1 MRGFGARL
9 ILAAALGSAAAGAGG
24 EDVKPELLGRT
35 IESVAFTCD
44 GPADSSEIESLVDL
58 YAGRPLTRDDTGA
71 TIQNLFA
78 TLDFSNVLVAA
89 EPTAD
94 GGVAVTIHLWR
105 SYRVARIG
113 FDGKSSL
120 SREDMRRAVAF
131 SERDPFNGTALTEG
145 ASALERKL
153 AADGYVHA
161 EVSPEATFEADTFMV
176 DIVYRIAAG
185 ERARVA
191 TPFFD
196 GKVEPFTAQELLASS
211 KLKVGSPY
219 RESRVRAGAERL
231 RKYLLDQG
239 RFKAVAE
246 LIAAEPTE
254 DGGIRPVYRL
264 NVGPPYVIEATG
276 IKQKQAR
283 KEILALL
290 EGQGFDEDLLEQ
302 WANTRREALQRA
314 GRYRAEVTAV
324 AKGSDPVT
332 VKLAVDAGAKYAV
345 EKVVLTGHA
354 SVSDETLQTLIVTR
368 PRGLPLLQKGRL
380 IDGDLEA
387 DASAVL
393 GYYQT
398 HGWISARVEKP
409 AVTEGSKPDLLDV
422 AITIVEGP
430 RTFVAS
436 RRIEGVDHLSP
447 PEIDALVVV
456 REGEPFN
463 PSAVRQDVA
472 ALTSRYWN
480 TGWREAA
487 VRDRWTLSPD
497 KTKVDVVYTV
507 DEGMRSFFGKTILR
521 GNAVTDSDRILRQVA
536 WKEGEPYSEEKIVDT
551 QKNLARAGV
560 FRSIEVRPQ
569 PVNPDNQEH
578 NVAIN
583 LTEARRISLL
593 YGVGY
598 QYANGAS
605 PSSDPFLTLGLSYRN
620 LFGRMQSASFEAQYA
635 PVSQRGYI
643 VANFVEPYLFNF
655 DVPLTFAAFASREP
669 IQNIN
674 IERFGVFLESARQFG
689 SLRIGLRYSY
699 QQIAP
704 SNPQD
709 LSTIVLEKFPRSAF
723 PIKQSAIG
731 PSFLYD
737 RRDDVLNPQKGY
749 YVTLAGNYAFPFL
762 NADAHYGK
770 VSGQAAYF
778 VSALGGVLAASVRT
792 GGLFPADAAAEGT
805 VPIAE
810 KFFAGGSSTARG
822 FDTDLEGI
830 PTETV
835 DYNTQATLKPASQTT
850 VGSCD
855 SSKYVFSGA
864 DPALYNCSP
873 GPRIIGG
880 NGFLAMGLEYRLPI
894 FGNLGVSV
902 FYDLA
907 QVWTTPGQIRLALEG
922 PPGPRQGLR
931 QSVGAGLHYVT
942 PIGPLRLE
950 YGRPVQLRTITSAV
964 TTTEGTLNDGPCSV
978 EHPCTLGAGETKETG
993 RVLLSIGYPF

>member
-1 MRGFGARL
+1 MRNFGARL
-9 ILAAALGSAAAGAGG
+9 VLAAAIAGAAAGAGG
-24 EDVKPELLGRT
+24 EEVKPELLGRT

-44 GPADSSEIESLVDL
+44 GPADRPEIESLVDL
-58 YAGRPLTRDDTGA
+58 HAGRPLTLDDTGA

-105 SYRVARIG
+105 SYRVARIA

-120 SREDMRRAVAF
+120 SREDMRRAVVF
-131 SERDPFNGTALTEG
+131 SERDPFNGIALAEG

-161 EVSPEATFEADTFMV
+161 DVSPEATFEADTFSV
-176 DIVYRIAAG
+176 DVVYRIAAG
-185 ERARVA
+185 ERSRVA
-191 TPFFD
+191 TPYFD
-196 GKVEPFTAQELLASS
+196 GKVEPFTPQELLANS

-239 RFKAVAE
+239 RFKAIAE

-264 NVGPPYVIEATG
+264 NVGPPYVVEATG

-290 EGQGFDEDLLEQ
+290 EGQGLDEDLLEQ
-302 WANTRREALQRA
+302 WANTTREALQRA
-314 GRYRAEVTAV
+314 GRYRAKVTAV
-324 AKGSDPVT
+324 AMGTDPVT

-345 EKVVLTGHA
+345 EKVALAGNA
-354 SVSDETLQTLIVTR
+354 SVSDETLRALIVTR

-380 IDGDLEA
+380 VDGDLEA

-398 HGWISARVEKP
+398 HGWISAKVDKP

-436 RRIEGVDHLSP
+436 RRVEGVEHLTP

-463 PSAVRQDVA
+463 PSAVPQDVA

-497 KTKVDVVYTV
+497 KTKVDVIYTV

-521 GNAVTDSDRILRQVA
+521 GNAVTDPGRILRQVA
-536 WKEGEPYSEEKIVDT
+536 WKEGDPYSEEKIADT

-569 PVNPDNQEH
+569 PVNPASEEH
-578 NVAIN
+578 NVDIN

-598 QYANGAS
+598 QYAGSGTSN
-605 PSSDPFLTLGLSYRN
+605 PNDPFVTLGISYRN
-620 LFGRMQSASFEAQYA
+620 LFGRMQSASFEVQYA
-635 PVSQRGYI
+635 PLTQRGYV
-643 VANFVEPYLFNF
+643 VANFLEPYLFNT
-655 DVPLTFAAFASREP
+655 DVPLTFGVFASREP
-669 IQNIN
+669 IQLVDIN
-674 IERFGVFLESARQFG
+674 RFGVFFESARQIG
-689 SLRIGLRYSY
+689 PLRMGLRYSY

-704 SNPQD
+704 TNPAD
-709 LSTIVLEKFPRSAF
+709 LGTIVLEKFPRSAF

-737 RRDDVLNPQKGY
+737 QRDDVLNPHKGY
-749 YVTLAGNYAFPFL
+749 YVTVAGNYAFPFL
-762 NADAHYGK
+762 NADAWYGK
-770 VSGQAAYF
+770 ASGQAAYF
-778 VSALGGVLAASVRT
+778 VSVLGGVIAASVRV
-792 GGLFPADAAAEGT
+792 GGLFPANADAEKT

-830 PTETV
+830 PAVTV
-835 DYNTQATLKPASQTT
+835 DYNAQATLKPASQAG

-855 SSKYVFSGA
+855 SPTYVFPMA

-880 NGFLAMGLEYRLPI
+880 NGFMAMGLEYRLPI

-907 QVWTTPGQIRLALEG
+907 QVWTTPGQIRLGLEG
-922 PPGPRQGLR
+922 PAGLR

-950 YGRPVQLRTITSAV
+950 YGRPVQLRTITSEV
-964 TTTEGTLNDGPCSV
+964 TTTEGTLGGLPCGT
-978 EHPCTLGAGETKETG
+978 EHPCILGSLKTKETG

>member
-9 ILAAALGSAAAGAGG
+9 VLALTLGGAAAGAGG

-58 YAGRPLTRDDTGA
+58 YAGRPLTRQDTGA

-89 EPTAD
+89 ELTAR

-105 SYRVARIG
+105 SYRVARIT

-120 SREDMRRAVAF
+120 SREDMRRAVSF
-131 SERDPFNGTALTEG
+131 SERDPFNGTALAEG
-145 ASALERKL
+145 ASVLERKL
-153 AADGYVHA
+153 VADGYIHA
-161 EVSPEATFEADTFMV
+161 DVSPEATFEAATFSV
-176 DIVYRIAAG
+176 DVIYRIAAG
-185 ERARVA
+185 KRARVA

-196 GKVEPFTAQELLASS
+196 GKVEPFTAQELSASS

-254 DGGIRPVYRL
+254 DGDIRPVYRL

-302 WANTRREALQRA
+302 WANTTREDLQRG

-324 AKGSDPVT
+324 ATGADPVA
-332 VKLAVDAGAKYAV
+332 VQLAVDAGAKYAV

-354 SVSDETLQTLIVTR
+354 SVPDETLQTLIVTR

-398 HGWISARVEKP
+398 HGWISARVDKP

-430 RTFVAS
+430 RTFVES
-436 RRIEGVDHLSP
+436 RRVEGVEHLSP
-447 PEIDALVVV
+447 EEIDALVAV

-521 GNAVTDSDRILRQVA
+521 GNAVTDSDRIMRQVA

-569 PVNPDNQEH
+569 PVNPDNEEH
-578 NVAIN
+578 NVDIS

-605 PSSDPFLTLGLSYRN
+605 PSSDPFLTLGLTYRN

-643 VANFVEPYLFNF
+643 VASFLEPYLFNF
-655 DVPLTFAAFASREP
+655 DVPLTLGVFASREP
-669 IQNIN
+669 IQEVDIN
-674 IERFGVFLESARQFG
+674 RFGVFLESARQFG
-689 SLRIGLRYSY
+689 SLRVGLRYSY

-704 SNPQD
+704 TNPDD
-709 LSTIVLEKFPRSAF
+709 LGTIVLEKFPRSAF

-762 NADAHYGK
+762 NADAWYGK
-770 VSGQAAYF
+770 ASGQAAYF
-778 VSALGGVLAASVRT
+778 VSVPGGVIAASVRV
-792 GGLFPADAAAEGT
+792 GGLFPANAAASET

-822 FDTDLEGI
+822 FATDLEGI
-830 PTETV
+830 PALPDGTDAQVTV
-835 DYNTQATLKPASQTT
+835 DYNTQATLHAGTGT
-850 VGSCD
+850 GSC
-855 SSKYVFSGA
+855 A
-864 DPALYNCSP
+864 ELYPGLPQYDCSP
-873 GPRIIGG
+873 GPRIVGG
-880 NGFLAMGLEYRLPI
+880 NGFMAWGLEYRVPI
-894 FGNLGVSV
+894 AGNLGVSV

-907 QVWTTPGQIRLALEG
+907 QVWANPGDIHLAIEG
-922 PPGPRQGLR
+922 RTGLR
-931 QSVGAGLHYVT
+931 QSIGAGLHYVT

-950 YGRPVQLRTITSAV
+950 FAQPVQLRTIAFEVTSTV
-964 TTTEGTLNDGPCSV
+964 NPDGSPCDPS
-978 EHPCTLGAGETKETG
+978 PCRLATGSTKEKG
-993 RVLLSIGYPF
+993 RLILSIGYPF